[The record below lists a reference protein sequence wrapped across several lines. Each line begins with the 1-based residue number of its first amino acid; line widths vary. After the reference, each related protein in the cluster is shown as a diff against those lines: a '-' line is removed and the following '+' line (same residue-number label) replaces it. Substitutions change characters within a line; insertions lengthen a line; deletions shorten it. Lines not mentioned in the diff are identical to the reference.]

1 MTVKE
6 LIEKLSELD
15 PDLPVHRRA
24 GKHDDWYE
32 DVWSVCVE
40 NLNDDFEVIYP
51 ENYSEE
57 DEVPKGTAT
66 CLIL

>member
-6 LIEKLSELD
+6 LIEKLSEID
-15 PDLPVHRRA
+15 PDLPVSRDT
-24 GKHDDWYE
+24 GKHDTWYS
-32 DVWSVCVE
+32 DVWAVCVE
-40 NLNDDFEVIYP
+40 SLDEEGEVIYP